1 MKVAVVAPRSPV
13 FAFGGAERAWAG
25 LVAGLAEEGHDAE
38 LVTRP
43 VDEATFPGLV
53 DGYRTFAALDL
64 SAHDLVVSSKYP
76 AWIAPHPR
84 HVLWMFHPL
93 RGLYDTYHLF
103 RAPLDPGAVEPPTR
117 ALLDLVA
124 GPARRDRLPEV
135 FDAVDAAVA
144 ALGADHPDLR
154 LPGPTSRLVVRW
166 LDRLALAPGE
176 IARHTALS
184 RTIAAREGYLP
195 DGVGA
200 HVAHAPSDVPRRDV
214 PTGHG
219 DGDDD
224 DDRARTHLFTISR
237 LDGPKRFDLVIEA
250 MAHVPGDVPLLIGG
264 TGPEE
269 ARLREL
275 AAGDPRIR
283 LLGRV
288 EDDELAA
295 LYGGAVAVPFVPYD
309 EDYGLI
315 TVEAMAAGAPVVTV
329 TDAGGPTE
337 VVRHDV
343 DGLVAAP
350 TPEALGAAL
359 AELVTDPDRARRLG
373 EAGRRR
379 AARITWPTAIA
390 TILGPLAATGDQ
402 ISPADGESD
411 HRFAG
416 GVGRA
421 TGRPR
426 RRKVVVLTTFRVA
439 DRGHGGQLRSFHL
452 YGSLARHLDVE
463 IVSLT
468 DGGEAGS
475 TELAPGLVETAVP
488 VSDAQRQAAEA
499 MSLAVGIP
507 VSDLAAG
514 TEIEL
519 TPAYLRRLRRAARHA
534 DAVILAEPY
543 LHPALAAAGIDL
555 PFVYDAFNVEAE
567 LKADVLPPN
576 PAGNA
581 VLARVVA
588 LEARVCAD
596 AAAITACS
604 ATDAAALAAAGHRPR
619 AAVTVVPNGTDTA
632 AFPPPDPEARRRRG
646 TAWLDRYHRAGP
658 AHRRRPEALAVFFGS
673 WHPPNLDAAEA
684 ILKAAPYAPEVLFVL
699 GGRHGDAFA
708 GRRTPPNVAF
718 VGVVPTR
725 AKDALL
731 SAAHVAINPM
741 RVGSGTNLKIIE
753 YLAAGVPV
761 ASSAIGIRGLDVA
774 NGEHLVV
781 GDDIPAAV
789 RAVLADPE
797 AAAARA
803 RAGRALVEA
812 HYDWRGLGDRLA
824 AVVGRVI
831 DTSATGAA
839 GTGAPPDDA

>member
-25 LVAGLAEEGHDAE
+25 LVAGLGAEGHDAE
-38 LVTRP
+38 LVTLP
-43 VDEATFPGLV
+43 VDEATFAGLV
-53 DGYRTFAALDL
+53 DGYRRFAALDL
-64 SAHDLVVSSKYP
+64 GRFDLVVSSKYP

-103 RAPLDPGAVEPPTR
+103 RAPLDPGPVEPPTR

-135 FDAVDAAVA
+135 LAAVDAAGA
-144 ALGADHPDLR
+144 ALGPDHPDLR
-154 LPGPTSRLVVRW
+154 LPGPTSRLVVHW

-184 RTIAAREGYLP
+184 RTIAVREGYLP

-200 HVAHAPSDVPRRDV
+200 HVAHAPSDVPTSTAPER
-214 PTGHG
+214 P
-219 DGDDD
+219 
-224 DDRARTHLFTISR
+224 RTHLFTISR

-250 MAHVPGDVPLLIGG
+250 MAHVPGEVPLLLGG

-283 LLGRV
+283 FLGRV
-288 EDDELAA
+288 EDDELAD
-295 LYGGAVAVPFVPYD
+295 LYAGAIAVPFVPYD

-337 VVRHDV
+337 LVRSGV
-343 DGLVAAP
+343 DGLVADP

-359 AELVTDPDRARRLG
+359 AALVTDDQQARRLG

-390 TILGPLAATGDQ
+390 TILGPLADEPGPSVRKVPGTFRTGA
-402 ISPADGESD
+402 PG
-411 HRFAG
+411 
-416 GVGRA
+416 
-421 TGRPR
+421 

-452 YGSLARHLDVE
+452 YGSLARHVDVE

-488 VSDAQRQAAEA
+488 VSDDQRRAAEA
-499 MSLAVGIP
+499 MSLAVGLP
-507 VSDLAAG
+507 VTDLAAG
-514 TEIEL
+514 SEVRR
-519 TPAYLRRLRRAARHA
+519 TPAYLHRLRAAARSA

-543 LHPALAAAGIDL
+543 LHPALAATGVEL
-555 PFVYDAFNVEAE
+555 PFLYDAFNVEAA
-567 LKADVLPPN
+567 LKADVLPVTA
-576 PAGNA
+576 AGAA
-581 VLARVVA
+581 VLDQVVA
-588 LEARVCAD
+588 LEAEVCAT

-604 ATDAAALAAAGHRPR
+604 PADAAALASAGHRR
-619 AAVTVVPNGTDTA
+619 RGGVTVVPNGTDTS
-632 AFPPPDPEARRRRG
+632 AFPPPDPEQRRRLG
-646 TAWLDRYHRAGP
+646 AAWLDHYHRCGP
-658 AHRRRPEALAVFFGS
+658 PGRRRPEALAVFFGS

-684 ILKAAPYAPEVLFVL
+684 VLDAAPSAPEVVFVL

-708 GRRTPPNVAF
+708 GRATPPNVAF
-718 VGVVPTR
+718 AGVLPGR
-725 AKDALL
+725 AKDTLL
-731 SAAHVAINPM
+731 AAADVAINPM

-761 ASSAIGIRGLDVA
+761 ATSSTGARGLDVVD
-774 NGEHLVV
+774 GTHLVIDDDV
-781 GDDIPAAV
+781 AAGVRTVLGDH
-789 RAVLADPE
+789 
-797 AAAARA
+797 AAATARA
-803 RAGRALVEA
+803 AAGRALVRER
-812 HYDWRGLGDRLA
+812 YDWRGLGDRLA
-824 AVVGRVI
+824 EVVAGVI
-831 DTSATGAA
+831 GDLG
-839 GTGAPPDDA
+839 P